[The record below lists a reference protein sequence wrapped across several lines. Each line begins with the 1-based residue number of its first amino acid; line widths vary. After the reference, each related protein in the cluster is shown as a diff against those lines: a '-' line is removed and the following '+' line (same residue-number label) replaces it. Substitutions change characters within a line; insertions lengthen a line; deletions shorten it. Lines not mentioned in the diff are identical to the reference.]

1 MNVGVSGRAVV
12 NPTADA
18 SAPIVV
24 GVADAPITEAAA
36 PAHRLRRVVF
46 EVGAWSA
53 TVSAVL
59 AWSTTAET
67 PTPTAALAGPP
78 QDPEALIE
86 AFRYRHELI
95 SAEEC
100 DAWLAC
106 RGLAYAD
113 LEAAMSRRARAEDPA
128 DAAEALVDRLLD
140 EGFDD
145 AARELAR
152 HAAWMGARDAAELAG
167 TPDAGRF
174 ARWRHEVDHDLACS
188 LDAATRRREA
198 ALLARAWT
206 RLRGIVVE
214 FDDAPTA
221 HEARC
226 CVEQDGADLVQL
238 ALEHGLAWR
247 RFDERLRAFASATGA
262 LLEALPPG
270 QIGLELASNGPLRLW
285 QLELRHRPSPED
297 SEFADAVERSARRRL
312 LDDRVARHVGW
323 HWPLQAVAE
332 SG

>member
-18 SAPIVV
+18 SAPIV
-24 GVADAPITEAAA
+24 GVADAQMTEAAA

-214 FDDAPTA
+214 FDELAAA

-238 ALEHGLAWR
+238 AREHGLAWR
-247 RFDERLRAFASATGA
+247 LFDARLQSLTAATVA
-262 LLEALPPG
+262 LLDALPPG
-270 QIGLELASNGPLRLW
+270 SAGLAVSSDGPIRLW
-285 QLELRHRPSPED
+285 RLDARQRPLPED
-297 SEFADAVERSARRRL
+297 PEFALAVEQSARRRL
-312 LDDRVARHVGW
+312 LDDRVARYVRW
-323 HWPLQAVAE
+323 HWPLHHAA
-332 SG
+332 GAT